1 MGEVVAIAN
10 QKGGVGKTTTAI
22 NLAAALACLDK
33 DVLIIDFDPQGNVT
47 SGLGI
52 NISPSDDKTIY
63 DVISG
68 NATVESAIR
77 RTPMEWMSVI
87 PADRQLA
94 GAEVELVSVLSR
106 ETVFSNAINPIRTMY
121 DFIIVDCPPSLG
133 LLTINALVAADS
145 AITPVQC
152 EFYSMEGLTHF
163 MKTIQKIK
171 ATLNPELEVDGGV
184 ITMYDARNSL
194 SSQVRDQI
202 SKYYGEKLYKTI
214 IPKNVRLAESPGFG
228 KPIFTYAPNSRG
240 AVAYY
245 DLGVEFLSRRGAEVE
260 KYKDFHLCAAGNF
273 QTNCDSGR

>member
-33 DVLIIDFDPQGNVT
+33 DVLVIDFDPQGNVT
-47 SGLGI
+47 SGMGI
-52 NISPSDDKTIY
+52 NISPGDKTIY
-63 DVISG
+63 DVISD
-68 NATVESAIR
+68 NATIESVIKQ
-77 RTPMEWMSVI
+77 TPLEWMSVI

-106 ETVFSNAINPIRTMY
+106 ETVFSNVIKPIRTMY

-133 LLTINALVAADS
+133 LLTVNALVAADS
-145 AITPVQC
+145 VITPVQC
-152 EFYSMEGLTHF
+152 EFYSMEGLTEF
-163 MKTIQKIK
+163 MNNIQRIK
-171 ATLNPELEVDGGV
+171 AFLNPELEVDGGL

-202 SKYYGEKLYKTI
+202 SKYYGEKLYKAI
-214 IPKNVRLAESPGFG
+214 IPRNIRLAEAPGFG
-228 KPIFTYAPNSRG
+228 QPIFTYAPNSRG

-245 DLGVEFLSRRGAEVE
+245 DLGVEFLSRRGAEIE
-260 KYKDFHLCAAGNF
+260 KYKDFQLCATGNF
-273 QTNCDSGR
+273 QTNCDSGG